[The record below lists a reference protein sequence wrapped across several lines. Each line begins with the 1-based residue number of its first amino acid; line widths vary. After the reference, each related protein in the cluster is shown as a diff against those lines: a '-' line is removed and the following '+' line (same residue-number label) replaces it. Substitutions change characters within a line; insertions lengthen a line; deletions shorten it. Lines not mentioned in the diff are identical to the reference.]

1 MSNRILGV
9 SVKPKEMSD
18 ELLVVLGSRD
28 KQWSV
33 LEKVTVR
40 NQQNGL
46 VSFELTES
54 FDRFV
59 PRRLLESIKRPSTIL
74 AAFFL
79 RNQMCDVIFI

>member
-1 MSNRILGV
+1 MHYYILVLKGKRGSYTGLDISVRTLGKCLKARKETSN
-9 SVKPKEMSD
+9 E
-18 ELLVVLGSRD
+18 ELIVLGSRD

-46 VSFELTES
+46 ASFELTEN

-59 PRRLLESIKRPSTIL
+59 TSCFNI
-74 AAFFL
+74 
-79 RNQMCDVIFI
+79 

>member
-1 MSNRILGV
+1 MKS
-9 SVKPKEMSD
+9 KEMSN

-59 PRRLLESIKRPSTIL
+59 TSCLPLLKTLFKLYKSKCLMR
-74 AAFFL
+74 
-79 RNQMCDVIFI
+79 IFDYWE